1 MNIINDPAF
10 IDWLTQVAIAAGV
23 SILIAGA
30 LSALIGRLAGVALE
44 YRVWGFI
51 VAAALLCSLAIGTT
65 GQHGTWLG
73 ALHFA
78 MIPPLI
84 VFIYFLPTVIVLGLR
99 HPKFQSTFMMN
110 LLFGWTI
117 IGWFMALFSALR
129 RPPAKEGT
137 HFRITPFGAVPFD
150 KR

>member
-65 GQHGTWLG
+65 GNMAHGW
-73 ALHFA
+73 
-78 MIPPLI
+78 
-84 VFIYFLPTVIVLGLR
+84 
-99 HPKFQSTFMMN
+99 
-110 LLFGWTI
+110 
-117 IGWFMALFSALR
+117 ALR
-129 RPPAKEGT
+129 TLR
-137 HFRITPFGAVPFD
+137 
-150 KR
+150 